1 VGYRA
6 NVVVSGRLK
15 NNGAGVSKARLYLE
29 RRTYPSDKFKAAGT
43 VRTNRQGR
51 FAFSLKMSRSANY
64 RLVWREEAT
73 HPEGVAA
80 FGINV
85 QPRVTFRLA
94 TSRIVRKRGLVVRG
108 SIYPK
113 RPAVIQVRTS
123 DGWSTIRRIKPTRQR
138 FKVTVST
145 GRIDPGRHR
154 LRLWVPRD
162 KQRKFAN
169 VASRQRGVLVYD
181 RFIVR

>member
-1 VGYRA
+1 M
-6 NVVVSGRLK
+6 VVSGQLK
-15 NNGAGVSKARLYLE
+15 NNGAGVGKARLYLE
-29 RRTYPSDKFKAAGT
+29 RRTYPSDAFKAAGM
-43 VRTNRQGR
+43 VRTNPQGR
-51 FAFSLKMSRSANY
+51 FAFSLKMSRSADY

-73 HPEGVAA
+73 HPEGTAA
-80 FGINV
+80 FGIDV

-94 TSRIVRKRGLVVRG
+94 TSRVVRKKGLVVKG

-113 RPAVIQVRTS
+113 RPAAIQMKTS
-123 DGWSTIRRIKPTRQR
+123 DGWQTIRKVKPTRQR
-138 FKVTVST
+138 FQVTVST
-145 GRIDPGRHR
+145 GRIDPGTHR

-162 KQRKFAN
+162 SQRKFAN